1 MKDKAANVLSAV
13 LKKVTPDTGKR
24 REIDALAKKLEK
36 RVAAAAKRLGVEAVV
51 RVEGS
56 VAKDTWLSEEPDVD
70 VFMRVPPAI
79 PRTQLG
85 EVCLKVAKLATKG
98 SRHVERFA
106 EHPYLEAFVEGTRVN
121 VVPCYTA
128 KPGEW
133 LSATDRTPFHTDYV
147 NKRLTGELR
156 GEVRLLKKFMKSIG
170 SYGAEI
176 KTGGFSGYLCELL
189 ILHYRSFLNVVEA
202 FAGHKQRL
210 VIDLEGFY
218 TNRNRELDLLFEEP
232 LVVVDPA
239 DKARNVASAVRKNR
253 LYMFVAASQAFLKKP
268 TLGFFYPPKTVPLAP
283 RKLQQELKKRGS
295 KIVFVVFGKI
305 DAVPDI
311 LWGQLYKSQRSL
323 RRLIELSDFTVLREV
338 SWSDE
343 KELNTFVFELEDCC
357 IPSVKL
363 HLGPPLDKEK
373 ERKRFVAKHLGKPST
388 VCGPYV
394 DEGRWVVL
402 VKRKYA
408 DVCSL
413 LKDRLKDGGRNA
425 GVAEGI
431 AKVLKTKGFEVLVNE
446 EVVGLYNK
454 NKEFAVFMTEFL
466 SGKPKWLHAV

>member
-1 MKDKAANVLSAV
+1 MK
-13 LKKVTPDTGKR
+13 G
-24 REIDALAKKLEK
+24 I
-36 RVAAAAKRLGVEAVV
+36 GV
-51 RVEGS
+51 
-56 VAKDTWLSEEPDVD
+56 
-70 VFMRVPPAI
+70 
-79 PRTQLG
+79 
-85 EVCLKVAKLATKG
+85 
-98 SRHVERFA
+98 
-106 EHPYLEAFVEGTRVN
+106 
-121 VVPCYTA
+121 
-128 KPGEW
+128 
-133 LSATDRTPFHTDYV
+133 
-147 NKRLTGELR
+147 
-156 GEVRLLKKFMKSIG
+156 
-170 SYGAEI
+170 YGAEI

-218 TNRNRELDLLFEEP
+218 TDRNRELNLLFEEP
-232 LVVVDPA
+232 LVVVDPV
-239 DKARNVASAVRKNR
+239 DKVRNVASAVRENR
-253 LYMFVAASQAFLKKP
+253 LYTFVAASQAFLKKP
-268 TLGFFYPPKTVPLAP
+268 ILGFFYPPKTVPSAP
-283 RKLQQELKKRGS
+283 RTLQQELKKRGS

-343 KELNTFVFELEDCC
+343 KELNTFVFELEECC

-373 ERKRFVAKHLGKPST
+373 ECERFVAKHLGKPST

-402 VKRKYA
+402 VKRKYT
-408 DVCSL
+408 DMCSL

-431 AKVLKTKGFEVLVNE
+431 AKALKTKGFEVLVNE

>member
-1 MKDKAANVLSAV
+1 MKDKMVDVLSVV
-13 LKKVTPDTGKR
+13 LKRVTPDIPKR
-24 REIDALAKKLEK
+24 RDIDALAKRLEK

-56 VAKDTWLSEEPDVD
+56 VAKDTWLCEEPDVD
-70 VFMRVPPAI
+70 VFMRVPSSI
-79 PRTQLG
+79 PRAQLG
-85 EVCLKVAKLATKG
+85 EVCLKVAKLATRG
-98 SRHVERFA
+98 SRHIERFA

-121 VVPCYTA
+121 VVPCYAA

-147 NKRLTGELR
+147 NRRLTGELR
-156 GEVRLLKKFMKSIG
+156 GEVRLLKKFMKGIDV
-170 SYGAEI
+170 YGAEI

-189 ILHYRSFLNVVEA
+189 VLHYRSFLNIVEA

-218 TNRNRELDLLFEEP
+218 TDRHKELDLLFEEP
-232 LVVVDPA
+232 LVVVDPV

-253 LYMFVAASQAFLKKP
+253 LYTFVAASQAFLKRP
-268 TLGFFYPPKTVPLAP
+268 ILGFFYPPKTVPLAS

-323 RRLIELSDFTVLREV
+323 RKLVELSDFTVLREI

-343 KELNTFVFELEDCC
+343 KELNTFVFELEECC

-363 HLGPPLDKEK
+363 HLGPPLDKEN
-373 ERKRFVAKHLGKPST
+373 ECERFVAKHLGKPST

-394 DEGRWVVL
+394 DGNRWVVL
-402 VKRKYA
+402 VRRKYT

-431 AKVLKTKGFEVLVNE
+431 AKVLKTKKFKVLVNQ

-454 NKEFAVFMTEFL
+454 NEKLAMFMTEFL
-466 SGKPKWLHAV
+466 SGTPKWLHAI